1 MDTTSSLKV
10 KRESFSTF
18 NKNVFS
24 FEAVEVLGHIFW
36 GVNPPDPSK
45 MSANA
50 WLNRGCTENTHP
62 QSLTFI

>member
-24 FEAVEVLGHIFW
+24 FEAVEVLGHIFG
-36 GVNPPDPSK
+36 GVNPPDPSN

-50 WLNRGCTENTHP
+50 WLNSGCAENIHP
-62 QSLTFI
+62 QSLTSI